1 MGLDKVKKIVEGI
14 LKGDV
19 EISYPPATNLAI
31 YPESPK
37 KHKKKKKKL
46 KQVTEE
52 FFDYVEAD
60 VDGELY
66 PVEHNPDLYL
76 IKNMLYKNR
85 AIRLLVWDNDYYV
98 WNAKALHHDVMEQLG
113 LEGIQLHLYYW
124 KKDLI
129 LDVDGYYSDSD
140 VEEFKNKFISQLMD
154 SYFIKEIALKLGVKE
169 VSFQNDTTVE
179 ITNSNNS
186 QDESM
191 NEGLSDMY
199 NKYYSAIDNGLF
211 WKLVNLDPTY
221 RGGDIA
227 GNYAR
232 WILKLW
238 TTNNLKEEDFYK
250 VTEYLN
256 DFEANKKKFPNK
268 DIFQFKT
275 LPDLAVGL
283 DSVQDQELALSN
295 KQRQRQIKKQ
305 GFQRAEKAYEDEE
318 WQVWNPNSYEA
329 SCNLGSGTRWCT
341 ASTSDR
347 SYYDTYSGQG
357 ILYVII
363 NNQNPSEKYQFQFET
378 GSFMDKDD
386 RKINLLEF
394 LSEHKGLKDFFSEV
408 AEAHLEEHPELFML
422 VDNPSSEAISEG
434 MNKLTGYAFKVKDN
448 WVYQE
453 VQLSDLMKEMDS
465 DIADFID
472 IVYAD
477 ETKESI
483 WRSLTQNEEI
493 SSYVK
498 KFFDVNMREQSLDSF
513 LTLYPSMH
521 GDLVNLLHRYGVISS
536 ETIKQIE
543 DIVGYEKKDFHGSY
557 LKYLW
562 VPFQYYELKSD
573 FGDIGESIKSNA
585 QWMAEENL
593 RYNEIYLDEN
603 QEEKIE
609 DIMEDFKKP
618 FEESEEFFNDVMKVF
633 QKYKDILTDKRN
645 KQQKL
650 KLGHESIKAILKQ
663 LDLMED

>member
-37 KHKKKKKKL
+37 KPKKKKKKL

-52 FFDYVEAD
+52 FF
-60 VDGELY
+60 
-66 PVEHNPDLYL
+66 
-76 IKNMLYKNR
+76 
-85 AIRLLVWDNDYYV
+85 
-98 WNAKALHHDVMEQLG
+98 
-113 LEGIQLHLYYW
+113 
-124 KKDLI
+124 
-129 LDVDGYYSDSD
+129 
-140 VEEFKNKFISQLMD
+140 
-154 SYFIKEIALKLGVKE
+154 
-169 VSFQNDTTVE
+169 
-179 ITNSNNS
+179 
-186 QDESM
+186 
-191 NEGLSDMY
+191 NEGLADMY

-221 RGGDIA
+221 KGGDIA

-238 TTNNLKEEDFYK
+238 TTNNLKTEDFYK

-268 DIFQFKT
+268 DIFQFKS

-283 DSVQDQELALSN
+283 DSVQDQEVELSN
-295 KQRQRQIKKQ
+295 KQKQRQIKKQ
-305 GFQRAEKAYEDEE
+305 GFQNAEKVYEDTD
-318 WQVWNPNSYEA
+318 WQVWSPNSYEA

-347 SYYDTYSGQG
+347 YYYDTYSGQG

-363 NNQNPSEKYQFQFET
+363 NNQDPSEKYQFHFE
-378 GSFMDKDD
+378 SSQFMDKND
-386 RKINLLEF
+386 REVSLLEF
-394 LSEHKGLKDFFSEV
+394 LSEHEGLKEFFSDV
-408 AEAHLEEHPELFML
+408 AEEHLEKHPELFML
-422 VDNPSSEAISEG
+422 VKDPSNEAIANG
-434 MNKLTGYAFKVKDN
+434 MDKLTGYVFKVRDN

-465 DIADFID
+465 DISDFID
-472 IVYAD
+472 TVYAD

-483 WRSLTQNEEI
+483 WRSLTKNEEI
-493 SSYVK
+493 SSFVK

-513 LTLYPSMH
+513 LTLYPDMH
-521 GDLVNLLHRYGVISS
+521 GDLVNLLHRYGVISPD
-536 ETIKQIE
+536 TLKQIE

-573 FGDIGESIKSNA
+573 FSDMGGSIESNA
-585 QWMAEENL
+585 EWMADENL
-593 RYNEIYLDEN
+593 RYNEIYLEDD

-609 DIMEDFKKP
+609 KIMEDFKEP
-618 FEESEEFFNDVMKVF
+618 FDESEQFFEDVMKVF
-633 QKYKDILTDKRN
+633 QKHKDILTDKRN
-645 KQQKL
+645 NQQKL

-663 LDLMED
+663 LDMLED